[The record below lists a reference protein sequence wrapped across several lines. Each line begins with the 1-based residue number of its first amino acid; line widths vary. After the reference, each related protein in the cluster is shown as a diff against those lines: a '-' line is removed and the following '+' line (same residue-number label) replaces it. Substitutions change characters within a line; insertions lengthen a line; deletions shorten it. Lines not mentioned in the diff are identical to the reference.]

1 MLVGAAHK
9 TKESRE
15 ILLSMQRNPHWQGC
29 IPEWGPDKLNGVLTK
44 GSPIFKYIESSPCTG
59 IHKQWEMHENGLALP
74 LLAAVILVTA
84 QVSSPSHRDGSLRRG
99 GGSDLGSQIAI

>member
-29 IPEWGPDKLNGVLTK
+29 
-44 GSPIFKYIESSPCTG
+44 TG

-84 QVSSPSHRDGSLRRG
+84 LVSSPSHRDGSLRRG

>member
-1 MLVGAAHK
+1 MLELHTKLRNHAKYYSACKEIHTGKAAF
-9 TKESRE
+9 
-15 ILLSMQRNPHWQGC
+15 
-29 IPEWGPDKLNGVLTK
+29 LNGVLTK

-74 LLAAVILVTA
+74 LLAAAILVTA
-84 QVSSPSHRDGSLRRG
+84 LVSSPSHRDGSLRRG